1 VQGIG
6 IICTKQKM
14 RRRGGERRGVW
25 EEPER
30 RGIWEEQEMIGMIV
44 LSWGIYSGF

>member
-1 VQGIG
+1 MQGIG
-6 IICTKQKM
+6 IICTKQE
-14 RRRGGERRGVW
+14 RSRRGGERRGVW
-25 EEPER
+25 EELER